1 MDKQQLLND
10 EQIRHFIVN
19 GYVNVTADVPTGLHE
34 TIYHKTDALFAGALD
49 FRGDRA
55 HNPLNNILPLVPEL
69 QVVLES
75 PAVRGA
81 LTSILGDGYVMHPHR
96 HCHPNFA
103 GSEPSPNE
111 TGVERL
117 MMPLHKDGHAGG
129 KRPRHRTPRWAILF
143 YYPQPCLA
151 EQGPTCII
159 PGTQYL
165 RGFMHDGQHQR
176 HEQHAEGDSGTR
188 FLPENYVNRNLV
200 PMSGEL
206 GTVWIMHFD
215 MVHSFLQNYASLN
228 RYGMKFVFM
237 RTEQP
242 TAPSWHSETDTW
254 APPEINHVPYDAEI
268 LWTYMWNWMYG
279 KTDLYETGQARAS
292 TSRLPVGEPSRSRH
306 SSVGAPSRS
315 RLNPVGE
322 PSRSRL
328 NLPSQSQQSTL
339 IAALK
344 SSDAATRMEA
354 ANELG
359 FLREDAA
366 AAVPALIHA
375 LADAYEP
382 VRRNALYALGAIGE
396 PAVAPLAEA
405 LAAEQE
411 AFEAEPILHICDAAH
426 GLAAIGAPAIPA
438 LKTALVDK
446 RENVRASAAYALG
459 EMGPDAADAVDTLIR
474 LLTEASDEVRRHAI
488 SALGMIQVPTEKTVP
503 ALIGVLENRED
514 LDLGF
519 FAAQALTRIGP
530 AATTAIP
537 VLAAAL
543 QSESAY
549 VRGFSAEALSRIG
562 TGEALQ
568 ALVPFLR
575 TSRWFPYV
583 QKNVTAFSIPLK
595 DADAVPKNAAALT
608 KTLQEWAAQKAVPL
622 PKTEEITQASDTEF
636 QLSFADG
643 RRATARVEGDML
655 NLYHKRRVEAGFKAY
670 R

>member
-1 MDKQQLLND
+1 MDKPQLLND

-34 TIYHKTDALFAGALD
+34 TIYHKTDALFAGAVD
-49 FRGDRA
+49 FRGDRR

-69 QVVLES
+69 QVILES
-75 PAVRGA
+75 PEVQGA
-81 LTSILGDGYVMHPHR
+81 LTSILGNGYVMHPHR

-103 GSEPSPNE
+103 GTEPQPNE
-111 TGVERL
+111 AGVERL

-143 YYPQPCLA
+143 YYPQPCFV

-165 RGFMHDGQHQR
+165 RQFMHDGQHQR
-176 HEQHAEGDSGTR
+176 HERHAAGRNGTR
-188 FLPENYVNRNLV
+188 FLPDNYVNRNLV

-237 RTEQP
+237 RTERP

-254 APPEINHVPYDAEI
+254 APPEISHVPYDAEI

-279 KTDLYETGQARAS
+279 KQDLYETGRIGES
-292 TSRLPVGEPSRSRH
+292 SLSR
-306 SSVGAPSRS
+306 
-315 RLNPVGE
+315 
-322 PSRSRL
+322 
-328 NLPSQSQQSTL
+328 QSTL
-339 IAALK
+339 IAALR
-344 SSDAATRMEA
+344 SSDAAARMKA

-366 AAVPALIHA
+366 AAVPELIHA
-375 LADAYEP
+375 LDDAYEP
-382 VRRNALYALGAIGE
+382 VQRNALYALGAIGE

-426 GLAAIGAPAIPA
+426 GLAAIGTPAVPA
-438 LKTALVDK
+438 LKTALGDK

-459 EMGPDAADAVDTLIR
+459 EMGPDAADAVDTLIP
-474 LLTEASDEVRRHAI
+474 LLTDASHEVRRHAT
-488 SALGMIQVPTEKTVP
+488 SALGMIQVPAEKTVP
-503 ALIGVLENRED
+503 ALIDVLENRED
-514 LDLGF
+514 PDLGF

-530 AATTAIP
+530 AAATAIP
-537 VLAAAL
+537 TLTAAL

-562 TGEALQ
+562 TAEALQ
-568 ALVPFLR
+568 VLVPFLR
-575 TSRWFPYV
+575 TTRWFPYV
-583 QKNVTAFSIPLK
+583 QKNVIAFSIPLK
-595 DADAVPKNAAALT
+595 DANATPKNAEALT
-608 KTLQEWAAQKAVPL
+608 KTLQEWTAQKAMPL
-622 PKTEEITQASDTEF
+622 PKTEKITQESDIEF
-636 QLSFADG
+636 QLTFTDG

-655 NLYHKRRVEAGFKAY
+655 NLYHKRRVEAGFKAP